1 MKGREGS
8 SVAGGEQKHNKDDD
22 DDDVVVDDS
31 AILVLQGRDYNI
43 NIVLGF
49 NMGFTIFYLFI
60 FGPKCWARFKLAAN
74 C

>member
-22 DDDVVVDDS
+22 AVVDDS